1 MMIVAILVRTL
12 NGIRIAAACWL
23 FSAGEALMKLLL
35 RLHLDQQARLA
46 DLVWIRKTA
55 NSLRRIAVFVAF
67 GRTAKSHTR
76 RL

>member
-1 MMIVAILVRTL
+1 
-12 NGIRIAAACWL
+12 
-23 FSAGEALMKLLL
+23 LMKLLL